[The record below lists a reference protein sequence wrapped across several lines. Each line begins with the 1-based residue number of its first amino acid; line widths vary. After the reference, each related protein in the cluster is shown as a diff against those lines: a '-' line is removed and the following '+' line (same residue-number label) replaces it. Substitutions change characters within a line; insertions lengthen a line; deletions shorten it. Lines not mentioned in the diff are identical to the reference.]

1 MIYIKVGARYQV
13 TEDGDYTV
21 PNKDSIIKITRIHID
36 SHTGAQTR
44 FEYIMTGGLPPEKYK
59 YEDTLYFTTNST
71 FSKNLRNL
79 IDEDRE
85 RILNELGIK

>member
-1 MIYIKVGARYQV
+1 MKVGARYQV

-21 PNKDSIIKITRIHID
+21 PKKDSIIKITRIHID
-36 SHTGAQTR
+36 SYTGAQISA
-44 FEYIMTGGLPPEKYK
+44 EYMMMSGLPPEKYIC
-59 YEDTLYFTTNST
+59 EDILYFTQNST